1 MKDVW
6 WLTSSILLATINCQV
21 LDPNLDQVKDELE
34 VEERL
39 ILEQLPISQLDQL
52 KLQLEQEEDPR
63 RRTFPGAGRLTS
75 YVRGVLQNVQGLLQA
90 PVRGM
95 FRPPLRGISRPQK
108 KPLAKPHST
117 TKPES
122 PQPTESLPENEEHQI
137 FQVAI
142 SDYLSLN
149 CYRPYVNLCC
159 LGCCTSFLQQSG

>member
-1 MKDVW
+1 MKEVW

-21 LDPNLDQVKDELE
+21 LDPQLNQLKDELD
-34 VEERL
+34 VEERS
-39 ILEQLPISQLDQL
+39 ILEQLPISQLEQL

-108 KPLAKPHST
+108 KPLAKPHTT

-122 PQPTESLPENEEHQI
+122 PPTESLPEKEKHQI
-137 FQVAI
+137 FQVVI
-142 SDYLSLN
+142 NYFLSLN
-149 CYRPYVNLCC
+149 CYQACINLCC
-159 LGCCTSFLQQSG
+159 LGCRTSFLQQSR